1 MKTKIWAH
9 RGASGHAPENTLEAF
24 ELAVRQGADG
34 VELDVQLTRDGELV
48 VIHDEEVN
56 RVSGAK
62 GFVKDFTLA
71 ELKKLN
77 VNRPCPKYENVRIPT
92 LREVYELLRPS
103 GLEIN
108 VELKTGI
115 FFYSG
120 IEEKVLELGAA
131 MGMEERL
138 WYSSF
143 NHLSLVT
150 LKKLNP
156 VARTG
161 ILYEDGW
168 LNVPEYAGHIRA
180 EALHP
185 AYYNLRYPGFLDEC
199 RVRGLK
205 LHVWTVD
212 DEEMMKSMAREQ
224 IDAIITDYPDRA
236 RRVLRE
242 E

>member
-48 VIHDEEVN
+48 VIHDEEVD
-56 RVSGAK
+56 RVSGVK

-120 IEEKVLELGAA
+120 IEEKVLELSWEWRNGY
-131 MGMEERL
+131 G
-138 WYSSF
+138 
-143 NHLSLVT
+143 T
-150 LKKLNP
+150 LP
-156 VARTG
+156 
-161 ILYEDGW
+161 
-168 LNVPEYAGHIRA
+168 
-180 EALHP
+180 
-185 AYYNLRYPGFLDEC
+185 
-199 RVRGLK
+199 
-205 LHVWTVD
+205 
-212 DEEMMKSMAREQ
+212 S
-224 IDAIITDYPDRA
+224 ITFPWSR
-236 RRVLRE
+236 
-242 E
+242 